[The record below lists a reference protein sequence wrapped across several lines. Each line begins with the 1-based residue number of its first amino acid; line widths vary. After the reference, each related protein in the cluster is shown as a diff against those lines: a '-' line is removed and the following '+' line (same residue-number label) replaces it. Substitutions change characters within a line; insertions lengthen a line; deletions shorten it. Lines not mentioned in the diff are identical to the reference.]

1 MNSLTVIKNSFSIN
15 NDAENPINND
25 ADHPINNDAENPIQS
40 DNKEYVKLGCE
51 HLIKNTNGKFSL
63 AIFSILE
70 QLYGARIFL
79 HLCNTQGA
87 ALVRIQVLPPTQ
99 RLCLRTLI
107 PVYDIPME
115 PKHRLKVM
123 GSGIKS
129 MIPLMMTQGAGGPM
143 HHTGS
148 IMKNN
153 ILRRVAAGQMLA
165 TPEGMYANA
174 EVLLVKGEFASA
186 VKLLTKAIIYH
197 HLPSFALLSSLLC
210 RGRVGVPMNHRGA
223 FILAEKGARMGCYHC
238 KGQLAICYTEG
249 TGCLPNHWL
258 SLALAV
264 ESAAKGSRYGQFAF
278 GHLHYYGKASEIND
292 DQAYAYVK
300 QAANQGLDE
309 AMYILGSLHAQQN
322 ENLESM
328 KYYQLA
334 ADKGHPN
341 ALMELSR
348 FYSVGLCVPQDF
360 DEYMRLNSLAIEA
373 GYNGTEV

>member
-1 MNSLTVIKNSFSIN
+1 MKKSFN
-15 NDAENPINND
+15 KDDEHPENPDIEKCTRVSL
-25 ADHPINNDAENPIQS
+25 P
-40 DNKEYVKLGCE
+40 
-51 HLIKNTNGKFSL
+51 L

-70 QLYGARIFL
+70 QLNRARIFL
-79 HLCNTQGA
+79 RLCNTQGA
-87 ALVRIQVLPPTQ
+87 VLVRIQVMPHAQ
-99 RLCLRTLI
+99 RLCLHTRI

-123 GSGIKS
+123 GCGIKS
-129 MIPLMMTQGAGGPM
+129 MISLMMTQGAGGPM
-143 HHTGS
+143 HHTSS

-174 EVLLVKGEFASA
+174 EALLAKGECASA
-186 VKLLTKAIIYH
+186 VKLLKKAIIYH

-223 FILAEKGARMGCYHC
+223 FILAEKGARMGCYDC
-238 KGQLAICYTEG
+238 KGQLAICYKEG
-249 TGCLPNHWL
+249 TGCLPNHCL
-258 SLALAV
+258 SLELAV
-264 ESAAKGSRYGQFAF
+264 ESAAKGSRYGQCAF
-278 GHLHYYGKASEIND
+278 GHLHYYSRASEIND

-309 AMYILGSLHAQQN
+309 AMYILGSLHSRQN

-341 ALMELSR
+341 SLMELAS
-348 FYSVGLCVPQDF
+348 FYSRGLCVPQDF
-360 DEYMRLNSLAIEA
+360 DEYRRLNSLSIEA
-373 GYNGTEV
+373 GYYGTDV